1 MKLYLG
7 TVYMITSEETEKIYI
22 GSTTQLLSTRF
33 ANHKSDYRC
42 GKGGS
47 YREILQYLDVK
58 CDEIDRM
65 YVTQSRADPELL
77 KLEGKYQLINKDICV
92 NKLTSRGLNRKEHDR
107 RCKCLTSYK
116 EKQKIYRQSDERK
129 KIEADNYLKEPH
141 QKYIKEY
148 RIKNKEHA
156 KQYNHFNKTS
166 FFGQLCKMYKI
177 YN

>member
-1 MKLYLG
+1 MKLFEG
-7 TVYMITSEETEKIYI
+7 KVYMITSKETEKIYI

-33 ANHKSDYRC
+33 SNHKSDYRC

-47 YREILQYLDVK
+47 YREILKHPDVK
-58 CDEIDRM
+58 CDEIDRI

-92 NKLTSRGLNRKEHDR
+92 NKLTNRGLNKAGHNIL
-107 RCKCLTSYK
+107 CKSRASYK

-129 KIEADNYLKEPH
+129 KIEADNYLKEPR

-156 KQYNHFNKTS
+156 KQYDHFNKTS

>member
-1 MKLYLG
+1 MKLFEG
-7 TVYMITSEETEKIYI
+7 KVYMITSKETEKIYI

-33 ANHKSDYRC
+33 SNHKSDYRC

-47 YREILQYLDVK
+47 YREILKHPDVK
-58 CDEIDRM
+58 CDEIDRI

-116 EKQKIYRQSDERK
+116 EKQIIYRNTPINKQS
-129 KIEADNYLKEPH
+129 
-141 QKYIKEY
+141 
-148 RIKNKEHA
+148 EHFR
-156 KQYNHFNKTS
+156 NTS